1 MTTQPRSVRNEHT
14 RKTKGGEL
22 GDPCQNYAAGN
33 TERGKETRQ
42 PLVGTWEVAMKRSD
56 LLLDSQRESGENR
69 DRE

>member
-1 MTTQPRSVRNEHT
+1 MNTPEKQREVNREIPAKTTQ
-14 RKTKGGEL
+14 
-22 GDPCQNYAAGN
+22 QA

-42 PLVGTWEVAMKRSD
+42 PLVGTWEAALKRSD